1 MQATAASIGNE
12 QDIDIPVAEKETREP
27 QDAFSRYLP
36 LLHRTAYRYLGN
48 AADAE
53 DAVQDALLSAYKH
66 LDQFRGQAQMS
77 TWLVA
82 IVSNCARMQLRR
94 RPRQIH
100 VSLDDR
106 FGDEEGYTLSERLAH
121 FGPSPEEEYRKAE
134 LHERITQFLEE
145 LSPTLRRA
153 FQLRDLDG
161 LTTRE
166 AAKVLGVVD
175 GTLKAQV
182 ARARAKLTRLVRRA
196 LDVQPVH
203 LAPPRPCRL
212 RNTSKRQESVYA
224 RPLGGQRPGTV
235 GEHWNVPA

>member
-1 MQATAASIGNE
+1 MQANAAYPGNVP
-12 QDIDIPVAEKETREP
+12 DIDVPAPEKESREL
-27 QDAFSRYLP
+27 QDAFSRCLP
-36 LLHRTAYRYLGN
+36 LLHRTAYRYLSN

-82 IVSNCARMQLRR
+82 IVSNSARMQLRR

-100 VSLDDR
+100 LSLNEQ
-106 FGDEEGYTLSERLAH
+106 FGDEEGYMVSERLVH

-134 LHERITQFLEE
+134 LHEHLLQFAAE
-145 LSPTLRRA
+145 LSPPLRRA

-161 LTTRE
+161 FSTSE
-166 AAKVLGVVD
+166 AAQILGVVE
-175 GTLKAQV
+175 GTVKAQV

-196 LDVQPVH
+196 LDAKPRSS
-203 LAPPRPCRL
+203 APRSFL
-212 RNTSKRQESVYA
+212 QVAEGK
-224 RPLGGQRPGTV
+224 
-235 GEHWNVPA
+235 

>member
-12 QDIDIPVAEKETREP
+12 QDIDIPAAEKETHEP

-166 AAKVLGVVD
+166 AGKVLGVVD
-175 GTLKAQV
+175 GTVKAQI

-196 LDVQPVH
+196 LDAQPRH
-203 LAPPRPCRL
+203 PR
-212 RNTSKRQESVYA
+212 A
-224 RPLGGQRPGTV
+224 RRPYRPGTAA
-235 GEHWNVPA
+235 EHLERTA

>member
-1 MQATAASIGNE
+1 MQATAAPIGNE
-12 QDIDIPVAEKETREP
+12 QDIDIPASEKETREP

-94 RPRQIH
+94 RPRQMH
-100 VSLDDR
+100 VSLNEQ
-106 FGDEEGYTLSERLAH
+106 FGDEEGYTFSERLVH
-121 FGPSPEEEYRKAE
+121 VGPSPEEEYRKAE
-134 LHERITQFLEE
+134 LHEHLLQFAEE
-145 LSPTLRRA
+145 LSPPLRRA

-161 LTTRE
+161 FSTSE
-166 AAKVLGVVD
+166 AAEILGVVE

-196 LDVQPVH
+196 LDAKPRSS
-203 LAPPRPCRL
+203 APRTFL
-212 RNTSKRQESVYA
+212 QVAEGK
-224 RPLGGQRPGTV
+224 
-235 GEHWNVPA
+235 

>member
-1 MQATAASIGNE
+1 MQETAASIGNE
-12 QDIDIPVAEKETREP
+12 QDSDVPAAQKETREP
-27 QDAFSRYLP
+27 RDAFSRYLP
-36 LLHRTAYRYLGN
+36 LLYRTAYRYLGN

-94 RPRQIH
+94 RPRHIH
-100 VSLDDR
+100 VSLDER
-106 FGDEEGYTLSERLAH
+106 FGDEEGYTLSEHLVH
-121 FGPSPEEEYRKAE
+121 YGPSPEEEYRKAE
-134 LHERITQFLEE
+134 LHERIMPLLKE
-145 LSPTLRRA
+145 LSPSLRRA

-166 AAKVLGVVD
+166 AAQVLRVVD
-175 GTLKAQV
+175 GTVKAQV

-196 LDVQPVH
+196 LDAQPRN
-203 LAPPRPCRL
+203 PR
-212 RNTSKRQESVYA
+212 A
-224 RPLGGQRPGTV
+224 RRPYRPGTAA
-235 GEHWNVPA
+235 EHWSVRA